1 MTDGRRKN
9 LALGEQEEETQKKGT
24 GKADS
29 PLPEAV
35 PTAQTVATYDYLL
48 QLLSRFSR
56 V

>member
-9 LALGEQEEETQKKGT
+9 LALGEQEEETQKKGA